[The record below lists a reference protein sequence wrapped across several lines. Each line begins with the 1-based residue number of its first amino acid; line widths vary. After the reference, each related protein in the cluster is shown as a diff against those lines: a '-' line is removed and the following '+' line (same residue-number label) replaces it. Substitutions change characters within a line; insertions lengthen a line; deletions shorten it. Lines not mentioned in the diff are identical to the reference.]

1 MEFFDWT
8 NIVQTFAE
16 YFTVATVSS
25 AAEYIQVLLRIM
37 YISVGVAGGLYV
49 VCLILG
55 GLGMRT
61 MAKKVGM
68 KHSWLAFLPLANTWY
83 AVKLAGETQLFGQ
96 KMKRV
101 GLYAMLSELVYIA
114 INVFALI
121 VTFAL
126 YRPEYF
132 AEQTNEAGQL
142 VGIYIETAR
151 IPLEL
156 RWLVV
161 ANNVLR
167 WVNTISYL
175 VLIFFFCTLFFA
187 FFRKYYARSPFLMT
201 FLCAILPLRGIV
213 IFAVRN
219 NTPVDYNAY
228 MRRRMEEY
236 ARRQGMPY
244 GGQGYGGQG
253 YDPYGNPAQ
262 GAPRQEDPFSDF
274 GGSPDSSDQ
283 TSGSGGQNGDGK
295 NDGAKGGSGENNPF
309 PDF

>member
-1 MEFFDWT
+1 
-8 NIVQTFAE
+8 
-16 YFTVATVSS
+16 
-25 AAEYIQVLLRIM
+25 
-37 YISVGVAGGLYV
+37 
-49 VCLILG
+49 
-55 GLGMRT
+55 

-83 AVKLAGETQLFGQ
+83 AGKLAGETQLFGQ

-161 ANNVLR
+161 ANNVLT

-236 ARRQGMPY
+236 ARRQECPMADRGMAGKDMIPMATLRRARPVRRTRSPISAVPPIHPIRR
-244 GGQGYGGQG
+244 QA
-253 YDPYGNPAQ
+253 PADRTGTGRTMAQ
-262 GAPRQEDPFSDF
+262 RAARVRITR
-274 GGSPDSSDQ
+274 SPIF
-283 TSGSGGQNGDGK
+283 NG
-295 NDGAKGGSGENNPF
+295 F
-309 PDF
+309 